1 MKTKRLYE
9 MDPYQTFMEAVV
21 IEGNLQNGEKLI
33 FDQTV
38 FYPEGGG
45 EPGDKGCLYIEN
57 EQGEW
62 ILWTEVTDTREEN
75 GEIVHYVN
83 RTLPVGTKIRG
94 EIYWDT
100 RYGYMQNHTGEHM
113 VSGCVH
119 KRFGYDNVGF
129 HMGRESVVIDFNG
142 ELNWEQ
148 LMEIEEEVNRGVDA
162 NLSVKVEYPSR
173 GELSQMRY
181 RSKKEI
187 SGQVRVVIIPGYDS
201 CACCGM
207 HVARTAEIQMI
218 KILSVQNHRGGVRV
232 EMICGKDAR
241 EDYKR
246 KHEQSVE
253 VARAFSVKP
262 YEITLAVKRMMEEN
276 GRLKMKLSQ
285 VQTRLAEEMME
296 RMEMGLRTIVLTEEG
311 SDSILREGCDP
322 NQVRRLVNLARE
334 RAVHV
339 LALTKGNKEKEYR
352 YIIGSGEDARVLA
365 KEMNDK
371 FAGRGGGSPM
381 MTQGSLFGKGN
392 EMEEYFRRITGDE
405 TRNPWT
411 EK

>member
-9 MDPYQTFMEAVV
+9 MDPYQVSMEAVV
-21 IEGNLQNGEKLI
+21 KECILQNEEKLI

-57 EQGEW
+57 EPGEW

-75 GEIVHYVN
+75 GEIVHYVKKP
-83 RTLPVGTKIRG
+83 LPVGTKIRG
-94 EIYWDT
+94 EIQWKT
-100 RYGYMQNHTGEHM
+100 RYAYMQNHTGEHM
-113 VSGCVH
+113 VSGRVH
-119 KRFGYDNVGF
+119 EKYGYDNVGF
-129 HMGRESVVIDFNG
+129 HMSKDSVVIDFNG

-148 LMEIEEEVNRGVDA
+148 LMEIEEEVNQGVDD

-173 GELSQMRY
+173 DELSGMVY

-187 SGQVRVVIIPGYDS
+187 LGQVRIVTVPGYDS

-207 HVARTAEIQMI
+207 HVAKTSEIQMI

-232 EMICGKDAR
+232 EMICGRDAR
-241 EDYKR
+241 EDYRK

-253 VARAFSVKP
+253 VARSFSVKP
-262 YEITLAVKRMMEEN
+262 YEITLAVKRMLEEN
-276 GRLKMKLSQ
+276 SRLKMQLSQ
-285 VQTRLAEEMME
+285 VQARMAEEIMD
-296 RMEMGLRTIVLTEEG
+296 RMEEGQRTIVLTEEG
-311 SDSILREGCDP
+311 SDSILSEGCDP

-334 RAVHV
+334 KAVHV
-339 LALTKGNKEKEYR
+339 LALTRGNKEKEYR

-365 KEMNDK
+365 KEMNEK
-371 FAGRGGGSPM
+371 FAGRGGGSSM
-381 MTQGSLFGKGN
+381 MTQGSLFGNGN
-392 EMEEYFRRITGDE
+392 EMEEYFRAITGE
-405 TRNPWT
+405 

>member
-1 MKTKRLYE
+1 M
-9 MDPYQTFMEAVV
+9 
-21 IEGNLQNGEKLI
+21 
-33 FDQTV
+33 
-38 FYPEGGG
+38 
-45 EPGDKGCLYIEN
+45 YIEN

-62 ILWTEVTDTREEN
+62 ILWTEVTRYAGKKTEI
-75 GEIVHYVN
+75 IVHYVN

-173 GELSQMRY
+173 GELSQMTY

-218 KILSVQNHRGGVRV
+218 KILSVQNHRGGVGR
-232 EMICGKDAR
+232 D
-241 EDYKR
+241 DLWKR
-246 KHEQSVE
+246 CQ
-253 VARAFSVKP
+253 
-262 YEITLAVKRMMEEN
+262 
-276 GRLKMKLSQ
+276 
-285 VQTRLAEEMME
+285 
-296 RMEMGLRTIVLTEEG
+296 
-311 SDSILREGCDP
+311 
-322 NQVRRLVNLARE
+322 RRL
-334 RAVHV
+334 
-339 LALTKGNKEKEYR
+339 
-352 YIIGSGEDARVLA
+352 
-365 KEMNDK
+365 
-371 FAGRGGGSPM
+371 
-381 MTQGSLFGKGN
+381 
-392 EMEEYFRRITGDE
+392 
-405 TRNPWT
+405 
-411 EK
+411 

>member
-1 MKTKRLYE
+1 M
-9 MDPYQTFMEAVV
+9 
-21 IEGNLQNGEKLI
+21 
-33 FDQTV
+33 
-38 FYPEGGG
+38 
-45 EPGDKGCLYIEN
+45 YIEN

-129 HMGRESVVIDFNG
+129 HMGKESVVIDFNG

-173 GELSQMRY
+173 GELSQMTY

-241 EDYKR
+241 EDYKK

-296 RMEMGLRTIVLTEEG
+296 RMEMGQRTIVLTEEG